1 MYVFSKS
8 KVATVNTNFQKVVD
22 TCAVKAHAE
31 LCSQSPLFHDKQELI
46 KKCLI
51 IQSEIHGHSN
61 LAGGLWYNN
70 AWSSCPLVG
79 LARYWQR
86 NCGLWVVHLWD
97 AKPWRVWR
105 MYVSALPEP
114 GGVWGGGGEK
124 IEIRWI
130 SQAGATKVS
139 HTEIV
144 VNMIKWN
151 RNTES
156 HTSISSKTNTKL

>member
-114 GGVWGGGGEK
+114 GGVWGGVGREDWNKVNFSSRGHKGQPYWNCSKHDKMKQEH
-124 IEIRWI
+124 RI
-130 SQAGATKVS
+130 SYLN
-139 HTEIV
+139 I
-144 VNMIKWN
+144 
-151 RNTES
+151 
-156 HTSISSKTNTKL
+156 